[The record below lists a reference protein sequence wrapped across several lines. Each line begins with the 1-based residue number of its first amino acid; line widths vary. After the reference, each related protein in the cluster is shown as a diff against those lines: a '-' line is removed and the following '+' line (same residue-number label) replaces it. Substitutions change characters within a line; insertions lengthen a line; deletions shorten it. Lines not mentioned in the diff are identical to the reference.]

1 MGKFN
6 ELLKATVAEQPYSST
21 EITLAGGAVVNLV
34 AKPLRPI
41 DLANIKHQHPD
52 FMRNPT
58 LEGMVDLIVAK
69 ARDVVDDAAAVFDAR
84 DKPFLMRMDST
95 VITKAFGDLFG
106 AQLEMVADEE
116 IEKKKGN

>member
-6 ELLKATVAEQPYSST
+6 ELLKATVAEQPDSST
-21 EITLAGGAVVNLV
+21 EITLAGGVVVNLV

-41 DLANIKHQHPD
+41 DLANIKRQHPD
-52 FMRNPT
+52 FMTNPT

-69 ARDVVDDAAAVFDAR
+69 ARDVVDDAAAFDAR